1 MKKFLLLNLFFMFLL
16 SPIFSVESI
25 VGFWKTVDENS
36 GRPQSIVGIYEYQGK
51 YYGRLLATYN
61 ENGKIDDTIYKPKDR
76 APGVVGHPYYAG
88 LDIIWNLTSKG
99 NKLTNGHILDPQKG
113 KIYGAE
119 MWLLNNNLIVRGKLL
134 IFGRN
139 QTWLPVADNE
149 FVGDFKKPNLKTFVP
164 SIPRVR

>member
-119 MWLLNNNLIVRGKLL
+119 MWLLNNNLSRQG
-134 IFGRN
+134 
-139 QTWLPVADNE
+139 
-149 FVGDFKKPNLKTFVP
+149 
-164 SIPRVR
+164 